1 MSPRSAR
8 SVLLAAL
15 FLSAAACSHRPR
27 APALQDEPIYQN
39 TREGFRFVAPEGWR
53 QFAKSDLPPG
63 PAEKERLLVRYMPP
77 LTGRGSTLEVSLAD
91 LPESTPLADYLAGP
105 SLGVKQWKPLGKT
118 ETLELNG
125 QAATRLAFSGR
136 VGKDQLLKEVTAFRR
151 GGRVYFFTALVPKGD
166 NKSRETIRR
175 AVASTTWKG

>member
-1 MSPRSAR
+1 MSSR
-8 SVLLAAL
+8 SVRMVLSVAL
-15 FLSAAACSHRPR
+15 ILSASGCTQRPR

-53 QFAKSDLPPG
+53 QFAKADLPAG
-63 PAEKERLLVRYMPP
+63 PVERERLLVRYMPP
-77 LTGRGSTLEVSLAD
+77 LSARGSTLEVSLAD
-91 LPESTPLADYLAGP
+91 LPDSTELADYLSGP
-105 SLGVKQWKPLGKT
+105 SLGVKQWKPLGKV
-118 ETLELNG
+118 ETVEVNG
-125 QAATRLAFSGR
+125 KPATRVAFSGR

-175 AVASTTWKG
+175 AVASTTWKN